1 MMRIYDCFVGIDWSG
16 ARGPYQPGLAVFMAE
31 AGKKAPQRIQPPD
44 GKYWSRKA
52 IIDWLEAVSAKRRVL
67 AGIDFAF
74 AYPVYDDRGENSRG
88 EDSRGGNSRG
98 EDSRGV
104 RCGYFPDYADAPQ
117 DGPGLWQFIEEINKE
132 APHLYGGAIWDH
144 PELGAYYNAPAGR
157 RGAKFTSRR
166 RQTEQAARAVKSPS
180 PTFNCVGPAGVGTG
194 SLSGMPLLHHF
205 QPRAEI
211 WPFGN
216 CRTGDKNLTLVEIL
230 PSYYFALAG
239 IKAVRG
245 QHGQLSVLNTA
256 LAYFGSEG
264 LADDFHAAGPDFD
277 EADAAISAAALRAL
291 AGKPDIWSPGGASKC
306 EGWIFGVK

>member
-1 MMRIYDCFVGIDWSG
+1 MLRAFDYFVGIDWSG

-31 AGKKAPQRIQPPD
+31 AGKKAPQRILPPD
-44 GKYWSRKA
+44 GKYWSRKV
-52 IIDWLEAVSAKRRVL
+52 IIDWLQGISAKGRVL

-74 AYPVYDDRGENSRG
+74 AYPVYDGK
-88 EDSRGGNSRG
+88 GG
-98 EDSRGV
+98 
-104 RCGYFPDYADAPQ
+104 RCGYFPDFANAPQ
-117 DGPGLWQFIEEINKE
+117 DGPGLWQFIEEINKDV
-132 APHLYGGAIWDH
+132 PHLYGGAIWNH
-144 PELGAYYNAPAGR
+144 PELGAYYNAPSGR

-194 SLSGMPLLHHF
+194 SLSGMRLLHHF
-205 QPRAEI
+205 QKHAEI

-216 CRTGDKNLTLVEIL
+216 CRAGDKNLTLVEIF

-245 QHGQLSVLNTA
+245 HHGQLPVLNNA

-277 EADAAISAAALRAL
+277 EADAAISVAALRAL
-291 AGKPDIWSPGGASKC
+291 AGEADIWSPGGASKC